1 MRAIPVSSEFKL
13 SDQTVRFGL
22 SLATFSLL
30 PNLPAFC
37 HCDSELTPEHL
48 ISCKNAHDK
57 LLRHNLV
64 VSSFVGIATHHGVP
78 SKQEPRSDYDDC
90 KNAQRPDAVFFL
102 PQEAVEVDVSITYSP
117 VCRSTGSER
126 VIPHD
131 PIMTPQMTPRG
142 HSGSFWV
149 ILRGHGI

>member
-22 SLATFSLL
+22 SLATSSLL
-30 PNLPAFC
+30 PNLPATC

-64 VSSFVGIATHHGVP
+64 VSSFVSFAAHHGVP
-78 SKQEPRSDYDDC
+78 SKQEPRCDYDDC
-90 KNAQRPDAVFFL
+90 KTTRKGQMLCSSSLKMQLKWTFP
-102 PQEAVEVDVSITYSP
+102 SP
-117 VCRSTGSER
+117 LRCA
-126 VIPHD
+126 
-131 PIMTPQMTPRG
+131 PRTC
-142 HSGSFWV
+142 S
-149 ILRGHGI
+149 RR